1 MAGEVDGDKATLRE
15 ELTAKRRA
23 LTPEL
28 IDARG
33 LKVQSRFLATPYYAK
48 ARILALYAPI
58 RGEVPT
64 SDILMA
70 ALADGK
76 TVCYPL
82 SHVRGRILSFR
93 SIRSETD
100 LEPGRLGV
108 PEPSTAAELVP
119 IEEIDVFVVPGLGF
133 TRGGKRLGRGGGYYD
148 FTLQAGPDNSRR
160 VGLAF
165 SEQMVEDLPTSE
177 NDVDMD
183 LVVTESESY
192 RGLAREP
199 LHHDS

>member
-1 MAGEVDGDKATLRE
+1 
-15 ELTAKRRA
+15 
-23 LTPEL
+23 
-28 IDARG
+28 
-33 LKVQSRFLATPYYAK
+33 
-48 ARILALYAPI
+48 LALYAPI

-192 RGLAREP
+192 RGLARGP

>member
-1 MAGEVDGDKATLRE
+1 MDAAHTALTRGIFLGRGEGGNSMAGEGDGDKATLRE

-64 SDILMA
+64 RDLLTA

-108 PEPSTAAELVP
+108 
-119 IEEIDVFVVPGLGF
+119 
-133 TRGGKRLGRGGGYYD
+133 
-148 FTLQAGPDNSRR
+148 
-160 VGLAF
+160 
-165 SEQMVEDLPTSE
+165 
-177 NDVDMD
+177 
-183 LVVTESESY
+183 
-192 RGLAREP
+192 
-199 LHHDS
+199 